1 MRSSSPP
8 TFPRFASQSP
18 LVITDL
24 ESLRSLNNPKLFRPN
39 QPIVIK
45 LPEVPANEAEAL
57 AARVNRYRSE
67 CGCSLGAKTMATGF
81 GAMVMWIW
89 LSDGVLTMKFLWR
102 LPLAFVVA
110 MLCAGLGKSVGIA
123 LARRRLRLE
132 LDQLYFNL
140 SPLR

>member
-1 MRSSSPP
+1 
-8 TFPRFASQSP
+8 
-18 LVITDL
+18 
-24 ESLRSLNNPKLFRPN
+24 
-39 QPIVIK
+39 
-45 LPEVPANEAEAL
+45 
-57 AARVNRYRSE
+57 
-67 CGCSLGAKTMATGF
+67 
-81 GAMVMWIW
+81 MWIW